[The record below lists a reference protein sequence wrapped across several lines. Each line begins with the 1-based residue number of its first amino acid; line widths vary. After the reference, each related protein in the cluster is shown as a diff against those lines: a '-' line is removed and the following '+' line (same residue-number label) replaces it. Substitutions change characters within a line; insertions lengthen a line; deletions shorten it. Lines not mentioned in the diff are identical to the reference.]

1 MNENQAERIAVAF
14 EKMADVL
21 QKWYAADHP
30 EKKAPSEPTITYVK
44 DETEQMLEDQ
54 GQTGEETIEDW
65 TTLGPREREFLG
77 KK

>member
-1 MNENQAERIAVAF
+1 MNENQCERLVSAF

-30 EKKAPSEPTITYVK
+30 EKKAPSEPTITSVK
-44 DETEQMLEDQ
+44 SKEDQLLEDQ

-65 TTLGPREREFLG
+65 TTLGPRERAFL